1 MIKFFIGWNQT
12 IMRNNTSQFQFKTT
26 FLVITLLL
34 LTFCSQSTLA
44 QNGEIYGIVKSE
56 NDEPMPYTNVVILG
70 KAIGTSTNYD
80 GEYSLKLN
88 PGNYRVSYQFIG
100 YKSEVREISLEANE
114 KLEINPILNEEKV
127 FLNAVEVSA
136 KDENPAYEII
146 RNAQE
151 NREKYLK
158 ENKGISYSVYT
169 KLFGKAQ
176 TNSDNP
182 INFFGTILTPSNG
195 IFYLSESVNQIYQH
209 DHESKSEELKAS
221 LVLGDDL
228 SASQNN
234 PVFINLYENRPFSV
248 GSQIA
253 QIRIASPI
261 ATDAFSFYDYDFLG
275 SFEEDDRI
283 IHKIK
288 LIPKGTDRNTFSGE
302 IYIIDGSWRIY
313 QSHIFLKSMAGD
325 IEISTQ
331 SIKDDEQ
338 NTFLPFSSNLFL
350 EKPGSNL
357 EVYYHNVAYDY
368 DFNAAKPDQ
377 SEQLNKLVDKSDF
390 SKPLSWWESTRQVEL
405 TEDEKLAYQMDKAIK
420 ENKRE
425 FEKSDNDSLYQ
436 SLVAKEK
443 KPTALQ
449 IYAKAM
455 TTGEWELNEKLGL
468 DISVFTFNTVE
479 GGVLKPELIFRDKF
493 RNNHKYKANAAVRYG
508 FASEDF
514 YGKGSFLYELNPANI
529 STIEMEGGSYVE
541 QISGTPSISN
551 LWNLDYTL
559 FNKLNYQKLY
569 RKDYLSLNWEREII
583 NGLDIEVGTS
593 YNRRYPLQ
601 NNSDYNWY
609 DDSESERQFT
619 PNQAFIQGEY
629 RSFQQNDLLETN
641 LLLSYQPKRKFNL
654 INDRKIPLS
663 SKHPIFTA
671 GFNVGKIDVEYSR
684 IWGNISDRWVL
695 NSVGFS
701 KLSVSYGRFLSEDNL
716 TPIDYFHFMGNRT
729 FAYQSKK
736 QYGLAYQL
744 MDYYQYSTARNF
756 YGANFE
762 HDFDGAILGRIPLLK
777 KIGLKSYLFGNYLKT
792 EQSPQYSEIGFGLT
806 SSFLPLRFNYAFSFE
821 ENDFVRSGLLIN
833 LSF

>member
-1 MIKFFIGWNQT
+1 MRKLPTGYNLVLFKNTIGQSVQEL
-12 IMRNNTSQFQFKTT
+12 ISKV
-26 FLVITLLL
+26 FLTCVIVFLNY
-34 LTFCSQSTLA
+34 SALA
-44 QNGEIYGIVKSE
+44 QSGEIYGVVKSE
-56 NDEPMPYTNVVILG
+56 VGEKMPYTNVVILG

-88 PGNYRVSYQFIG
+88 PGNYSVSYQFIG

-114 KLEINPILNEEKV
+114 KLEINPILSEEKV

-146 RNAQE
+146 RNAQK

-169 KLFGKAQ
+169 KLFGRAE
-176 TNSDNP
+176 TNSDNS

-195 IFYLSESVNQIYQH
+195 IFYLSESVNRIYQYDH
-209 DHESKSEELKAS
+209 DNKSEELKAS

-275 SFEEDDRI
+275 SFEEDGQM

-302 IYIIDGSWRIY
+302 IYVIDGSWRIY

-325 IEISTQ
+325 IEINTQ

-377 SEQLNKLVDKSDF
+377 SEQLNKLVDQSDF
-390 SKPLSWWESTRQVEL
+390 SKPFTWWENTRQVEL
-405 TEDEKLAYQMDKAIK
+405 TEDEKLAYQMDRAIK
-420 ENKRE
+420 ENKWK

-436 SLVAKEK
+436 SLVAQEK

-449 IYAKAM
+449 VYAKAM
-455 TTGEWELNEKLGL
+455 STGEWELNEKLGL

-493 RNNHKYKANAAVRYG
+493 KNNHKYEANAAIRYG
-508 FASEDF
+508 FASKDF

-529 STIEMEGGSYVE
+529 SKLEIEGGSYVE

-559 FNKLNYQKLY
+559 FNKRNYQKLY
-569 RKDYLSLNWEREII
+569 RKDYLNLNWEREII
-583 NGLDIEVGTS
+583 NGLDIEIGTS

-629 RSFQQNDLLETN
+629 QSFQQNDLLETN

-663 SKHPIFTA
+663 SNYPIFKA
-671 GFNVGKIDVEYSR
+671 GFDLGALDTEYSR

-701 KLSVSYGRFLSEDNL
+701 KLSFSYGRFLSKDNL
-716 TPIDYFHFMGNRT
+716 TPIDFFHFMGNRT
-729 FAYQSKK
+729 FAFQSQK

-744 MDYYQYSTARNF
+744 LDYYQYSTARNF

-777 KIGLKSYLFGNYLKT
+777 KIGLKSYLFGNYLKA
-792 EQSPQYSEIGFGLT
+792 EESPQYSEIGFGLT
-806 SSFLPLRFNYAFSFE
+806 SSYFPLRFNYAFSFE
-821 ENDFVRSGLLIN
+821 ENDLVRSGLLIN

>member
-1 MIKFFIGWNQT
+1 MNKFLFGSDQAIARKESFQSILRNIPIGLK
-12 IMRNNTSQFQFKTT
+12 IV
-26 FLVITLLL
+26 FLLITNH
-34 LTFCSQSTLA
+34 TAFAQSA
-44 QNGEIYGIVKSE
+44 EIYGTVKSE
-56 NDEPMPYTNVVILG
+56 TGENMPYTNVVILG
-70 KAIGTSTNYD
+70 KAVGTSTNYD
-80 GEYSLKLN
+80 GEYSLKVN
-88 PGNYRVSYQFIG
+88 PGNYKISYQFIG
-100 YKSEVREISLEANE
+100 YKSEVREITVQANE
-114 KLEINPILNEEKV
+114 KLEINPTLTVEKV
-127 FLNAVEVSA
+127 LLKAVEVRA
-136 KDENPAYEII
+136 KNENPAYEII

-151 NREKYLK
+151 NREKYLN
-158 ENKGISYSVYT
+158 ENRGISYSVYT

-176 TNSDNP
+176 TNSENS

-195 IFYLSESVNQIYQH
+195 IFYLSESVNRIYQYDH
-209 DHESKSEELKAS
+209 DGKSQELKAS

-234 PVFINLYENRPFSV
+234 PVFINLYENRPFSI

-261 ATDAFSFYDYDFLG
+261 ATDAFGFYDYDFLG
-275 SFEEDDRI
+275 SFQEAGRL

-288 LIPKGTDRNTFSGE
+288 LIPKGSNRNTFSGE
-302 IYIIDGSWRIY
+302 IYVIDESWRIY

-331 SIKDDEQ
+331 SIQDDEQ
-338 NTFLPFSSNLFL
+338 NTFLPFSSNLLL

-368 DFNAAKPDQ
+368 NFNATKPDQ
-377 SEQLNKLVDKSDF
+377 SEQLNKLVDKSDL

-420 ENKRE
+420 ENKWD

-436 SLVAKEK
+436 SLIAKEK

-449 IYAKAM
+449 VYAKAM

-468 DISVFTFNTVE
+468 DISIFTFNTVE
-479 GGVLKPELIFRDKF
+479 GGVLKPELIFKDEF
-493 RNNHKYKANAAVRYG
+493 NNNHRYKATAAIRYG

-514 YGKGSFLYELNPANI
+514 YGKGSLLYELNPANI

-541 QISGTPSISN
+541 QISGNPSISN
-551 LWNLDYTL
+551 VWNLNYTL
-559 FNKLNYQKLY
+559 FEKLNYQKLY
-569 RKDYLSLNWEREII
+569 RKDYLSLKWKREII
-583 NGLDIEVGTS
+583 NGLDIEAGTS
-593 YNRRYPLQ
+593 YNRRYPLE
-601 NNSDYNWY
+601 NTSDFNWY
-609 DDSESERQFT
+609 DDSEEERQFT

-629 RSFQQNDLLETN
+629 QSFQQNDMLQAN

-663 SKHPIFTA
+663 SKHPIFKA
-671 GFNVGKIDVEYSR
+671 GFDVGTLDTEYSR
-684 IWGNISDRWVL
+684 VWGNISDRWVL

-701 KLSVSYGRFLSEDNL
+701 KLSVSYGRFLSNDNL

-729 FAYQSKK
+729 FVYQNQK

-744 MDYYQYSTARNF
+744 LDYYQYSTARNF

-806 SSFLPLRFNYAFSFE
+806 SSYFPLRFNYAFSFE
-821 ENDFVRSGLLIN
+821 ENNLLRSGFLMN